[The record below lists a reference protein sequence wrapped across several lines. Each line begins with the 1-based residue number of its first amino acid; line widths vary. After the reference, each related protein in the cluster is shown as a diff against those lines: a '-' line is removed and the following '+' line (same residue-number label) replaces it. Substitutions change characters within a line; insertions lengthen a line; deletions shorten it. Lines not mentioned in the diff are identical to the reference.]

1 MQPRVEDSEA
11 SEQVRQLAWDR
22 PLATIDWMQ
31 VLFKTRT
38 QEKMKIEYIY
48 VGYSLPT
55 SGLGAAAD
63 ETRALI
69 LLTRARL
76 KAT

>member
-1 MQPRVEDSEA
+1 
-11 SEQVRQLAWDR
+11 
-22 PLATIDWMQ
+22 MQ

-55 SGLGAAAD
+55 SGLGGAAD
-63 ETRALI
+63 ETRVLI